1 MTKDPKTINI
11 AICGA
16 AEIVHCGLSIIDTA
30 LTLGRA
36 LAKQN
41 VILANGATSGFPEY
55 VLQGFKEVGG
65 VSIGLS
71 PAANK
76 AEHINIYRLPT
87 DNLDHI
93 IYTGFGYPGRD
104 LMLVRSADAVIFGCG
119 RIGTIHEFTVAFE
132 SQIPIGVLEGEWQ
145 TDEVIKNIIESSDR
159 QNCKIIY
166 SSDPEELARLLV
178 EAVKNPNVCPPIVGE
193 TTNLSLR

>member
-16 AEIVHCGLSIIDTA
+16 AEIVHCGPSVIDKALS
-30 LTLGRA
+30 LGRA
-36 LAKQN
+36 LAREK

-55 VLQGFKEVGG
+55 VLQGFKEIGG

-71 PAANK
+71 PAANRG
-76 AEHINIYRLPT
+76 EHTDTYRLPT

-132 SQIPIGVLEGEWQ
+132 SQIPIGVLEGEWA

-159 QNCKIIY
+159 ENCKIVY
-166 SSDPEELARLLV
+166 SSDPEELVKLVV
-178 EAVKNPNVCPPIVGE
+178 EAIKNPNVCQPVVGE
-193 TTNLSLR
+193 TINMALR